1 MYYKVIRLEQSKS
14 HVSNHR
20 CHKLTATGCP
30 LVLSAELWTR
40 PNPRNKNWR
49 VLHSCRLLS
58 INEANEH
65 PDVHPWRLPT
75 AVQNIQHLRM
85 SAYNGKWRTAT
96 VLQGN
101 APLAQ
106 VQSFKKKKNAL
117 NVRPVAES
125 QHRKCECQK
134 LLKLNI
140 KARQLSTLEIR
151 RNRSGMILF
160 ECQPFKTK
168 THKPKTC
175 DNNM

>member
-14 HVSNHR
+14 HVSKYHR

-106 VQSFKKKKNAL
+106 VQSFKKINAL

-134 LLKLNI
+134 LLHEHQSSATVDFGNPSKSFGHDTVWMPAI
-140 KARQLSTLEIR
+140 
-151 RNRSGMILF
+151 
-160 ECQPFKTK
+160 
-168 THKPKTC
+168 
-175 DNNM
+175 